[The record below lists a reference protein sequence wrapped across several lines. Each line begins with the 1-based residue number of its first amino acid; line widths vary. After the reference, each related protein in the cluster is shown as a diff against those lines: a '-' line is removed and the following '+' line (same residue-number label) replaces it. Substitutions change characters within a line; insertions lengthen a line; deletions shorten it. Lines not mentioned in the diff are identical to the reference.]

1 MSYCHGTLETL
12 EPGSSSNARN
22 VTECSNRKLLFAF
35 DPTQEWEHGIS
46 HGPNLEW
53 PRVISDDFHAFRMTT
68 RSMAVMYMIGVGA
81 IGSALVARVVSLIA
95 PRRQQG
101 LFEFG
106 FLVVSA
112 NTHKLRSELWF
123 SADPSLL
130 LGRISTRQGNKQ
142 WAIPLTPCRSVWG
155 SKSQYRLDH
164 CDGDRI

>member
-1 MSYCHGTLETL
+1 MSFCQGTLEIL
-12 EPGSSSNARN
+12 EPGSSGSARN

-35 DPTQEWEHGIS
+35 DPTEEWDHGVS

-106 FLVVSA
+106 FLVVS
-112 NTHKLRSELWF
+112 TSSPCCCLT
-123 SADPSLL
+123 ADPSLL
-130 LGRISTRQGNKQ
+130 LGRISTAQANKQ
-142 WAIPLTPCRSVWG
+142 SANTLSISLG
-155 SKSQYRLDH
+155 L
-164 CDGDRI
+164 